1 MVYNDGLFYKCLVP
15 LIPGPPA
22 AASHRRTAW
31 HGDHGMA
38 CMVAHRRARR
48 GAADLMQS
56 CSLSDYCTAGGR
68 TGPKSKVPA
77 ATRRQASPME
87 ASLRNHVPA
96 EKDFNGQFLMVHEY
110 KTA

>member
-1 MVYNDGLFYKCLVP
+1 MRTVVQKPVYFQTETYFWDRASIYSKSNKTRTVTLIRGIIYSFDSFFNYLVA

-48 GAADLMQS
+48 GAADLIES
-56 CSLSDYCTAGGR
+56 GSLSDYCTAEG
-68 TGPKSKVPA
+68 
-77 ATRRQASPME
+77 
-87 ASLRNHVPA
+87 
-96 EKDFNGQFLMVHEY
+96 
-110 KTA
+110 

>member
-1 MVYNDGLFYKCLVP
+1 MYEFYKYLVP

-48 GAADLMQS
+48 GAADLIAS
-56 CSLSDYCTAGGR
+56 RGLSDYCTAGGR
-68 TGPKSKVPA
+68 RGPKIEGARSDQ
-77 ATRRQASPME
+77 AT
-87 ASLRNHVPA
+87 
-96 EKDFNGQFLMVHEY
+96 GQSCGGRSCTPSSSVKRF
-110 KTA
+110 